1 MTPEECIELI
11 RKLPDT
17 RIEANGLQ
25 AETSYRRDDS
35 SMIVAAARYQYY
47 AIADWLSYYWLGRNE
62 LVENLIGSWK
72 LDHKPHSDRI
82 DSIWKLAKQVN
93 LKETWMRDQ
102 AIDPQDLTYFCASQ
116 ICENK
121 LIHAGYLGKASSI
134 GKRENYINATKYYEE
149 LEAINKVV
157 SISQAWLPPLEALE
171 ESAALIASY
180 DTIFKNTFYRI
191 YLVEQKR
198 FHRLTA
204 QGELNIIRLSDR
216 GMPEMGG
223 KGKRKTLGQS
233 KRVL

>member
-11 RKLPDT
+11 RQLPDS

-25 AETSYRRDDS
+25 AETCYRKDDS

-72 LDHKPHSDRI
+72 LDHKPHSNRI
-82 DSIWKLAKQVN
+82 DSIWKLAKEVN
-93 LKETWMRDQ
+93 LKGTWMRDQ
-102 AIDPQDLTYFCASQ
+102 AIDPQDLTYSCASE
-116 ICENK
+116 ICENE
-121 LIHAGYLGKASSI
+121 LIHAGYLGKASST
-134 GKRENYINATKYYEE
+134 GKKENYINATKYYEE

-157 SISQAWLPPLEALE
+157 SISEVWLPPLQALE

-180 DTIFKNTFYRI
+180 DTSFKNTFYHI
-191 YLVEQKR
+191 YLIEQKR

-204 QGELNIIRLSDR
+204 QGNLNTIRLGAR
-216 GMPEMGG
+216 GTLERGG
-223 KGKRKTLGQS
+223 RGNRKALGQS
-233 KRVL
+233 KQVL